1 MSIFS
6 DVSLQSNAPTV
17 TTEATSN
24 VILLNVNCSGKENTI
39 LDCVTEEDSQ
49 GGNSLV
55 GCPFATVRCPP
66 ASRTRSKPKMHGK
79 L

>member
-1 MSIFS
+1 MSISS

-24 VILLNVNCSGKENTI
+24 VILLNANCSGKENKI
-39 LDCVTEEDSQ
+39 LDCITEDSQ

-66 ASRTRSKPKMHGK
+66 ASRTTSKPKMHD
-79 L
+79 